1 MSDWKKRLKPAS
13 FRGVPFR
20 VNTETSPVGR
30 DVVVFEYPGKDKPR
44 VEDMG
49 RKTRTIRFV
58 AFVIG
63 PACLDERDALLAALD
78 KPGEG
83 ELIHPWYGRM
93 KVTAT
98 SDCTASHSWDEGGVV
113 RFELVFVEA
122 GELGF
127 PIATAN
133 TAQQVQTS
141 AKSVKDSAL
150 SRFSEAMAA
159 VNMARVKVA
168 AIQANVAAVYGA
180 VNNYI
185 KPLSSL
191 FSSTSAMV
199 DSLMNAPSS
208 FGATV
213 FSALADLERPFSSFG
228 SSSSSVSS
236 SGAAITAL
244 AQAPVSGGQDA
255 QGVQSALVGLMQDAA
270 TYNGMLDAAAV
281 PIPAPAVTA
290 SATPSL
296 DMQAATVT
304 TPAEVPVADDIAA
317 ARDDLAE
324 AVFQYALYSALRHYD
339 ALDAA
344 RQAVNAHLSAVARA
358 GVRLRTEVPAA
369 TVPALVLAYRLYGDA
384 SRGTEI
390 VSRNRIRHA
399 GFVPAVKL
407 QVARS

>member
-30 DVVVFEYPGKDKPR
+30 DVVVFEYPGRDKPR

-49 RKTRTIRFV
+49 SKTRTIRFV

-63 PACLDERDALLAALD
+63 PACLEERDALLAELN

-113 RFELVFVEA
+113 RFELVFVEG

-127 PIATAN
+127 PTATVN

-141 AKSVKDSAL
+141 ATSVKDSAL
-150 SRFSEAMAA
+150 TRFSEAMAA
-159 VNMARVKVA
+159 VNMARVKVG

-191 FSSTSAMV
+191 FSSTGAMV
-199 DSLMNAPSS
+199 DSLLSAPSS

-213 FSALADLERPFSSFG
+213 FSTLADLERPFSSFG
-228 SSSSSVSS
+228 SSGSAVSS
-236 SGAAITAL
+236 SGAGITSL
-244 AQAPVSGGQDA
+244 AQAPVSGGPDA
-255 QGVQSALVGLMQDAA
+255 QGVQTALVALMQDAA
-270 TYNGMLDAAAV
+270 TYNGMLEAAAV
-281 PIPAPAVTA
+281 PIPAPATTA
-290 SATPSL
+290 SATPGL

-304 TPAEVPVADDIAA
+304 TPAEVPVADDIVA

-324 AVFQYALYSALRHYD
+324 AVFQYALYSPLGHYET
-339 ALDAA
+339 LNAA

-358 GVRLRTEVPAA
+358 GVRLRTETPTA

-399 GFVPAVKL
+399 GFVPAVEL

>member
-20 VNTETSPVGR
+20 VDTETTPVGR

-49 RKTRTIRFV
+49 RKTRTIRFA

-63 PACLDERDALLAALD
+63 PTCLDERDALLAALD

-98 SDCTASHSWDEGGVV
+98 SDCTASHSRDEGGVV
-113 RFELVFVEA
+113 RFELVFVEG

-127 PIATAN
+127 PTPTAN
-133 TAQQVQTS
+133 TGQQVQTS
-141 AKSVKDSAL
+141 AASVKESAL
-150 SRFSEAMAA
+150 SRFSQAMAA

-191 FSSTSAMV
+191 FSSASAMA

-213 FSALADLERPFSSFG
+213 FSTLADLERPFSSFG
-228 SSSSSVSS
+228 SSSSAVSG
-236 SGAAITAL
+236 SGAAITSL
-244 AQAPVSGGQDA
+244 AEAPVSGGQDA
-255 QGVQSALVGLMQDAA
+255 QGVQTALVALMQDAA
-270 TYNGMLDAAAV
+270 TYNGMLEAAAV
-281 PIPAPAVTA
+281 PIPEAAATA
-290 SATPSL
+290 SVTPSL
-296 DMQAATVT
+296 DTQAATTVT
-304 TPAEVPVADDIAA
+304 VAEVPVADDIAS
-317 ARDDLAE
+317 ARDELGE
-324 AVFQYALYSALRHYD
+324 AIFQYALYSPLEHYET
-339 ALDAA
+339 LDAA

-358 GVRLRTEVPAA
+358 GVRLRTETPAA
-369 TVPALVLAYRLYGDA
+369 TVPAVVLAYRLYGDA
-384 SRGTEI
+384 SRGDEI
-390 VSRNRIRHA
+390 VARNRIRHA
-399 GFVPAVKL
+399 GFVPAVEL
-407 QVARS
+407 QVART